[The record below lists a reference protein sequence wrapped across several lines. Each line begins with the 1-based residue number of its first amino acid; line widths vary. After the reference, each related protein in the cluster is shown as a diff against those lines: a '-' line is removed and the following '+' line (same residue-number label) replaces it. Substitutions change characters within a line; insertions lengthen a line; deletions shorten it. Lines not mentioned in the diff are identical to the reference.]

1 VCISAVI
8 ELLAVLQHYK
18 PKTKNGRKE
27 KMNSKNNVAKDD
39 TEHEGGGANHKQSAL
54 AIADSLH
61 YSYQRPFGSGS

>member
-1 VCISAVI
+1 
-8 ELLAVLQHYK
+8 
-18 PKTKNGRKE
+18 
-27 KMNSKNNVAKDD
+27 MNSKNNVAKDD